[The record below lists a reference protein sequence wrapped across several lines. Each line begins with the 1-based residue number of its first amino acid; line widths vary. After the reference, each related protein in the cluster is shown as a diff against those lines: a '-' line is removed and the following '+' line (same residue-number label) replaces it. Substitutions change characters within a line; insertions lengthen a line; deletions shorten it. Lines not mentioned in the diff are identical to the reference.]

1 MHVHVLWMCI
11 VLLLA
16 FVSVTFPRAVYERSR
31 EEDERRK
38 KKNNTRNTSECKKSL
53 RYMNRHR
60 YINIFDVACVSMF
73 SRMPSIS
80 FIQFIFRSL
89 ILLWL
94 LLLLFSSSL
103 WTGPYVIR
111 ADVWRL
117 VRMCARSY
125 ARFRFWVCVM
135 YVCVCVACV
144 SKVGADIY
152 RNNTH
157 SYSCVKVWNAYMTLF
172 YAPKSHW
179 NYFNVALLYWAWHSS
194 SKSCVHMQYLN
205 IIWKEYEN

>member
-1 MHVHVLWMCI
+1 MQKVFTIHEPSSLYQHIRCGMCFNVFENAQHFFYTIHLSLTDIIMIAIIIVFIITMNWPVCNTCGCLAVGAHVRPFI
-11 VLLLA
+11 
-16 FVSVTFPRAVYERSR
+16 R
-31 EEDERRK
+31 
-38 KKNNTRNTSECKKSL
+38 
-53 RYMNRHR
+53 
-60 YINIFDVACVSMF
+60 
-73 SRMPSIS
+73 SIS
-80 FIQFIFRSL
+80 
-89 ILLWL
+89 IL
-94 LLLLFSSSL
+94 S
-103 WTGPYVIR
+103 
-111 ADVWRL
+111 
-117 VRMCARSY
+117 
-125 ARFRFWVCVM
+125 VCFVCM
-135 YVCVCVACV
+135 RVCVCVACV